1 MCGAGSWTVQKLDLK
16 YLEGFEMCCW
26 TRMEMMSWTYYVKNA
41 EVLYR
46 FKEERNSYPTYNKKK
61 EG

>member
-1 MCGAGSWTVQKLDLK
+1 
-16 YLEGFEMCCW
+16 
-26 TRMEMMSWTYYVKNA
+26 MEMMSWTYYVKNA